1 MSSEALRLADEL
13 DDYARGDEYQRTT
26 EQAASLLRTQA
37 ARIAELEAEIAD
49 LHTTMMAAAVEI
61 HAHWDAHCDAE
72 GYGPAN
78 LMHRLERGIASQYGY
93 DAKTLQRVEA
103 ERDQLLAEVERL
115 RKPLTD
121 DPLQVAA
128 ALRRLVVSHAH
139 EFGDTFYFGHV
150 ASALELCPA
159 CHGVAYDDDIK
170 ECGACHGSGKRAI
183 EAAKDAP

>member
-1 MSSEALRLADEL
+1 MSSLAPSIVEMNNAA
-13 DDYARGDEYQRTT
+13 YMAAIANQR
-26 EQAASLLRTQA
+26 ERIASL
-37 ARIAELEAEIAD
+37 
-49 LHTTMMAAAVEI
+49 
-61 HAHWDAHCDAE
+61 
-72 GYGPAN
+72 
-78 LMHRLERGIASQYGY
+78 
-93 DAKTLQRVEA
+93 EA
-103 ERDQLLAEVERL
+103 ERDQLRAEVERL

-183 EAAKDAP
+183 EAAKEA